1 MSEVGGIVFVVIG
14 CVGIGWV
21 AAANDE
27 NVEEVCVA
35 GEVVVVAGSEVWRFD
50 GCPNRWSVG
59 GDVGLCTGGAW
70 SGNVEGSEG
79 RT

>member
-1 MSEVGGIVFVVIG
+1 MSGVGGTVCVGMG
-14 CVGIGWV
+14 CVGNGWV

-27 NVEEVCVA
+27 NVEEVCGVGGA
-35 GEVVVVAGSEVWRFD
+35 VIVAGSEAWRFE

-59 GDVGLCTGGAW
+59 GDVGPCTGGVW
-70 SGNVEGSEG
+70 SENVDGSEG